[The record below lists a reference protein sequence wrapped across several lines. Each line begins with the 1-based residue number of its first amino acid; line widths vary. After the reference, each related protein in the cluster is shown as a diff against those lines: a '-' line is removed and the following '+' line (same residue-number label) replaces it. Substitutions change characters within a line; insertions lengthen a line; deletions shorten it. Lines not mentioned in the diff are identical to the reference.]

1 MKGVPKSWWANRK
14 RALPPVADIG
24 LRRLAAVLLVLA
36 EDWAMAETH
45 ALANFNSA
53 ILAATPAKSYSR
65 LQCLEMQWRFW
76 RAAEQSN
83 PASRQLI

>member
-1 MKGVPKSWWANRK
+1 
-14 RALPPVADIG
+14 VADIG

-36 EDWAMAETH
+36 EGLGYGPAE
-45 ALANFNSA
+45 ADPLANFNSA
-53 ILAATPAKSYSR
+53 ILAATPAESYSR
-65 LQCLEMQWRFW
+65 WQRLEMQWRFW